1 MTKVALCTVSL
12 VLALTFAGCGGGDDE
27 TTAGSGSAGATA
39 QQGDGGSQGDSGRQG
54 SGGSGERE
62 PLDTSSLPEPE
73 EGSKKAAPGVPVS
86 RGGDNSIQTWGLEA
100 SAQERAEVTAIL
112 QAFLDARAAAEWAS
126 ACSYLAAEQ
135 RAEFES
141 LGNADKR
148 GNAACAETM
157 RAFATGVPSSAYDEE
172 AQIDYV
178 LSLRVGEGH
187 AFLIYTR
194 PDTNKIYANALR
206 EEDGTWK
213 VVSVGPTV
221 IY

>member
-1 MTKVALCTVSL
+1 VIRLALCTISLVL
-12 VLALTFAGCGGGDDE
+12 VLALGGCGEGEGE
-27 TTAGSGSAGATA
+27 TTATSGSADSTA
-39 QQGDGGSQGDSGRQG
+39 QQGGGDSGQGGSGQQG
-54 SGGSGERE
+54 SGGGGE
-62 PLDTSSLPEPE
+62 PLDTSNLPEPE

-86 RGGDNSIQTWGLEA
+86 KGGDNSIQTWGLEA
-100 SAQERAEVTAIL
+100 SADERAKVTAIL
-112 QAFLDARAAAEWAS
+112 QAFLDARAADDWAT

-141 LGNADKR
+141 LGNGDKR

-157 RAFATGVPSSAYDEE
+157 RAFATGVPASAYEEE

-213 VVSVGPTV
+213 VISVGPTV

>member
-1 MTKVALCTVSL
+1 MIRLALCTISFVL
-12 VLALTFAGCGGGDDE
+12 VLALAGCGGGDDE
-27 TTAGSGSAGATA
+27 TTATSGSAGATS
-39 QQGDGGSQGDSGRQG
+39 QQGGGDSRQGGSGQQG
-54 SGGSGERE
+54 SGGGRE
-62 PLDTSSLPEPE
+62 PLDTSSLPEPT
-73 EGSKKAAPGVPVS
+73 EGSKRAAPGVPVS
-86 RGGDNSIQTWGLEA
+86 RGGDNSIQIWGLEA
-100 SAQERAEVTAIL
+100 SAQERDEVTAIL

-141 LGNADKR
+141 LGNGDKR
-148 GNAACAETM
+148 GNTACAETM
-157 RAFATGVPSSAYDEE
+157 RAFATGVPPSAYDEE

-194 PDTNKIYANALR
+194 PDTNKIYANALT

>member
-1 MTKVALCTVSL
+1 MKRIPILLIVFAA
-12 VLALTFAGCGGGDDE
+12 LALAGCGGGDEE
-27 TTAGSGSAGATA
+27 TTATSGAAGATA
-39 QQGDGGSQGDSGRQG
+39 QQGDGGSQGDSGQQG
-54 SGGSGERE
+54 SGGGGRE
-62 PLDTSSLPEPE
+62 PLDTSSPPEPE

-100 SAQERAEVTAIL
+100 SAQERDEVTAIL
-112 QAFLDARAAAEWAS
+112 QAFLDARAAADWAT
-126 ACSYLAAEQ
+126 ACSYLAVEQ

-141 LGNADKR
+141 LGSGDKR

-157 RAFATGVPSSAYDEE
+157 RAFAAGVPPSAFDEE

>member
-1 MTKVALCTVSL
+1 MRRIPTLLIAIAA
-12 VLALTFAGCGGGDDE
+12 LALAGCGGGDDK
-27 TTAGSGSAGATA
+27 TIATSSSSPTTA
-39 QQGDGGSQGDSGRQG
+39 QQGGGDSGQGGSGQQG
-54 SGGSGERE
+54 SGGGRE

-73 EGSKKAAPGVPVS
+73 EGSEKAAPGVPVS
-86 RGGDNSIQTWGLEA
+86 KGGDNSIQTWGLEA
-100 SAQERAEVTAIL
+100 SADERAEVTAIL
-112 QAFLDARAAAEWAS
+112 QAFLDARAYE
-126 ACSYLAAEQ
+126 
-135 RAEFES
+135 
-141 LGNADKR
+141 
-148 GNAACAETM
+148 
-157 RAFATGVPSSAYDEE
+157 EE

-221 IY
+221 LS

>member
-1 MTKVALCTVSL
+1 MRRIPTLFIVIAA
-12 VLALTFAGCGGGDDE
+12 LALAGCGGGDEE
-27 TTAGSGSAGATA
+27 TIATSGSAGATS
-39 QQGDGGSQGDSGRQG
+39 QQAGGGSQGGSGQQG
-54 SGGSGERE
+54 SGGGRE
-62 PLDTSSLPEPE
+62 TLDTSSLPEPE

-100 SAQERAEVTAIL
+100 SAQERDEVTAIL
-112 QAFLDARAAAEWAS
+112 QAFLDARAAADWAT

-141 LGNADKR
+141 LGNGDKR

-157 RAFATGVPSSAYDEE
+157 RVFADGVPPSAYDEE

-178 LSLRVGEGH
+178 LSLRVGEGN

-194 PDTNKIYANALR
+194 PNTNKIYANALT

>member
-1 MTKVALCTVSL
+1 MRRIPILLIVIAA
-12 VLALTFAGCGGGDDE
+12 LALAGCGGGDDE
-27 TTAGSGSAGATA
+27 MTATSGSVGVTA
-39 QQGDGGSQGDSGRQG
+39 QQGGGDSGQDGSGQQG
-54 SGGSGERE
+54 SGGGRE

-86 RGGDNSIQTWGLEA
+86 RGGDNSIQTWGRES
-100 SAQERAEVTAIL
+100 SAQERDEVTAIL
-112 QAFLDARAAAEWAS
+112 QAFLDARAAADWAT

-141 LGNADKR
+141 LGNGDKR

-157 RAFATGVPSSAYDEE
+157 RAFAVGVPPSAYDEE

-194 PDTNKIYANALR
+194 PDTSKIYANALR